1 MTGTADADCTITHTD
16 VQDFIDDGPA
26 KLARGDMTAVLNLL
40 MGSLMKEGLGG
51 DYESKKGTGNAV
63 LGLPALLQ

>member
-1 MTGTADADCTITHTD
+1 
-16 VQDFIDDGPA
+16 
-26 KLARGDMTAVLNLL
+26 MTAVLNLL

-63 LGLPALLQ
+63 NKEMKTSDSIATRNVVNIK